1 MRYFKLINF
10 EHLVLYLFPTFIFI
24 CLFAVGLGFYYFH
37 TKNSDRRME
46 EIIETFPE
54 GIQGRE
60 APFPLVVTL
69 TIIGT
74 IAWVVGYIIFYGI
87 TGVRF

>member
-1 MRYFKLINF
+1 MRYFELINF
-10 EHLVLYLFPTFIFI
+10 EHLVLYLFPTFVFI
-24 CLFAVGLGFYYFH
+24 CLFAVGLGFYHFR
-37 TKNSDRRME
+37 TKNSERRME

-60 APFPLVVTL
+60 APFPLVVAL

-74 IAWVVGYIIFYGI
+74 VAWVVGYIIFYGI
-87 TGVRF
+87 TGVKY